1 MAGEVFRFKGQVG
14 CAWGGIRCKGT
25 PGLRLVEA
33 GATKGD
39 AERARRKKPV
49 DEARRGAG
57 ESRAR
62 PAALVIANDMAKAQ
76 AFATDDVGIKRVPW
90 AENSHW
96 PSSLPIG

>member
-1 MAGEVFRFKGQVG
+1 MLRQLCEEEWNDRKPTVAGEVFRFKGQVG

-76 AFATDDVGIKRVPW
+76 AYRLRIST
-90 AENSHW
+90 
-96 PSSLPIG
+96 